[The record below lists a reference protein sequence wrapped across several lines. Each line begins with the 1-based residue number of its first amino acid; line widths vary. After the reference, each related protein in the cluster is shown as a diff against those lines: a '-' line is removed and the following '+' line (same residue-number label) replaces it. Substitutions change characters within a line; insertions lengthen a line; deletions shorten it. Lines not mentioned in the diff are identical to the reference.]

1 MTAKEAMKMIV
12 DNKET
17 PALNY
22 AVNYAIA
29 GLSMAEDSE
38 DFRVQCLYVV
48 NNISNWRSTK
58 AFSIPKEQIKEA
70 RQALKRA
77 GGIK

>member
-1 MTAKEAMKMIV
+1 MIAKEAMQIIV
-12 DNKET
+12 DNQET

-22 AVNYAIA
+22 AVNYARA
-29 GLSMAEDSE
+29 GLSMEEDSE
-38 DFRVQCLYVV
+38 DFRVQCLYIV

-58 AFSIPKEQIKEA
+58 ANPVPKEQIKEA
-70 RQALKRA
+70 RKALKKA

>member
-12 DNKET
+12 DNQET

-22 AVNYAIA
+22 AVNYARA
-29 GLSMAEDSE
+29 GLSMDEDSE

-58 AFSIPKEQIKEA
+58 AFPIPKEQIKEA
-70 RQALKRA
+70 RKALKRA